1 MGEGTPCV
9 VRRPGPVSTFSP
21 PARAT
26 QASPP
31 HTTLP
36 PPLRVTKALPRRYH
50 TISTSKIHPLYMG
63 QQQKMRLRGYG
74 QCKVKAAALTSCART
89 LYLYQ
94 GRRGI
99 CLILL
104 RHGAR

>member
-1 MGEGTPCV
+1 MWGGDACV
-9 VRRPGPVSTFSP
+9 ALVLLLCKLSP
-21 PARAT
+21 SCKGDASVPSPHSPSPAPT
-26 QASPP
+26 GS
-31 HTTLP
+31 
-36 PPLRVTKALPRRYH
+36 KALPRRCE

-89 LYLYQ
+89 LYLYP

-99 CLILL
+99 CLMLV